1 MPHNIIHKYFI
12 DLSDI
17 QKAQI
22 QKLQPLYADW
32 NSKINVI
39 SRKDMDN
46 FYQHHV
52 LHSLAIAKF
61 IQEYKLGL
69 YTKMRAADNTVKD
82 FYQKNTN
89 NVCVMDVGCGGG
101 FPGIPLAIMFPAA
114 KFLLIDS
121 IGKKVKVA
129 QAVAQELGLNN
140 VATLHQRAEDVNLK
154 EHFKKNVADLIVS
167 RAVTSLDK
175 FLPWIEN
182 KYTEGI
188 LCLKGGNIE
197 QEITEAQHK
206 CKISPAR
213 IFLQEISAWFSEE
226 YFQQKKVVFIK

>member
-1 MPHNIIHKYFI
+1 MAHNIIHKYFT
-12 DLSDI
+12 DLSDS

-22 QKLQPLYADW
+22 QKLLPLYAEW

-39 SRKDMDN
+39 SRKDMDS

-61 IQEYKLGL
+61 IQEHKLSL
-69 YTKMRAADNTVKD
+69 YAKMRAAN
-82 FYQKNTN
+82 QN

-140 VATLHQRAEDVNLK
+140 VTTLHQRAEDVNLK
-154 EHFKKNVADLIVS
+154 EYFKKNVADLIVS

-175 FLPWIEN
+175 FLPWVEN

-188 LCLKGGNIE
+188 LCLKGGDIE
-197 QEITEAQHK
+197 QEITDAQHK
-206 CKISPAR
+206 CKIRPSR
-213 IFLQEISAWFSEE
+213 IFLQEISVWFSEE
-226 YFQQKKVVFIK
+226 YFHQKKVVFIK